1 MTQHNEELIKF
12 AVIKSKKALQDAQD
26 CVKDDKLETALNRA
40 YYSIFYSVTALAKK
54 YNFSTSK
61 HSALMG
67 WFNKKFIYEN
77 KMFDKKMYQTYE
89 EVFLYRQKSD
99 YDLMYTPTKQEVE
112 NIIAETGDFVDN
124 VFKII

>member
-112 NIIAETGDFVDN
+112 NIIAKTGDFVDN